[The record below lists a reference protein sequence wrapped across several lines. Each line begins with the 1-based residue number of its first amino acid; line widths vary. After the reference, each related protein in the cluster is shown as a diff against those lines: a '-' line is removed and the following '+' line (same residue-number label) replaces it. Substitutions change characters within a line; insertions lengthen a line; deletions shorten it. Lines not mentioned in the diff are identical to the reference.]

1 MRKSSFLTEFLNLPA
16 VSRKRPTH
24 AYSAPKKTGTQG
36 FCFWFCFFFTNWAS
50 LLERWA
56 GMCFLILWKCQGT
69 FLNHIKHANYQ
80 ILNANCSTCLV
91 LRMPGQGGETG
102 ISHGWHYDKGVFFEG
117 LFVMLKAQLLC
128 ILVQNQ
134 ISETV
139 LGDTSPKYYTFST
152 GKGSFHALP
161 GKGGYRGLML
171 SKPCVSNLGKTVT
184 SFLVIA

>member
-1 MRKSSFLTEFLNLPA
+1 MRKSSFLNEFLNLPA

-24 AYSAPKKTGTQG
+24 AYSAPKRLAHRV
-36 FCFWFCFFFTNWAS
+36 FVFWFFLTNWAS

-152 GKGSFHALP
+152 GKGSFLASP
-161 GKGGYRGLML
+161 GKGYRGLMP
-171 SKPCVSNLGKTVT
+171 SKPCVPNLGKTVT
-184 SFLVIA
+184 SFLVIV

>member
-1 MRKSSFLTEFLNLPA
+1 
-16 VSRKRPTH
+16 
-24 AYSAPKKTGTQG
+24 
-36 FCFWFCFFFTNWAS
+36 
-50 LLERWA
+50 
-56 GMCFLILWKCQGT
+56 
-69 FLNHIKHANYQ
+69 
-80 ILNANCSTCLV
+80 
-91 LRMPGQGGETG
+91 
-102 ISHGWHYDKGVFFEG
+102 
-117 LFVMLKAQLLC
+117 MLKAQLLC

-171 SKPCVSNLGKTVT
+171 SKPCVSYLGKTVT